1 MCTGDAG
8 LQQRRGNGSLGGVL
22 CLAGTLCAAH
32 AHVCVTCILHD
43 GAHVGEVQVD
53 EGGHIDQGGDGFHA
67 LAQHVVGGLEGIHQ
81 GDLLLADHLQALIGD
96 DDQAVHVHQQVCDAL
111 LGQAHLPLALKRE
124 GLGDD
129 ADGQDAQVMGD
140 LRHNGSR
147 TGAGAAAHTGG
158 DEDHLRALEGI
169 CDLVLALLGRTLA
182 DLRVCTCAAAL
193 GELGAQLH
201 LGGSMVLG
209 QRLLVGVHCDEFDA
223 LQAVAHHAVDCVA
236 AAAAYADDLDR
247 RNVFVH
253 FFVEHECHNF
263 CPPLRMLS

>member
-1 MCTGDAG
+1 
-8 LQQRRGNGSLGGVL
+8 
-22 CLAGTLCAAH
+22 
-32 AHVCVTCILHD
+32 
-43 GAHVGEVQVD
+43 
-53 EGGHIDQGGDGFHA
+53 
-67 LAQHVVGGLEGIHQ
+67 
-81 GDLLLADHLQALIGD
+81 
-96 DDQAVHVHQQVCDAL
+96 
-111 LGQAHLPLALKRE
+111 
-124 GLGDD
+124 
-129 ADGQDAQVMGD
+129 MGD

-169 CDLVLALLGRTLA
+169 CNLILALLGRTLA

-223 LQAVAHHAVDCVA
+223 LQAVADHAVDGVA